1 MPKRPVEKTFT
12 KTRIKKNDQVK
23 VIAGRDKGKTG
34 KVISVDRWSG
44 KLIVEG
50 VSMIKRHTRPNPQ
63 KQIKGGI
70 AEKESSHRDFERD
83 GAHLRRRAHAGGLQ
97 AGAKRH
103 VHAARPHRQEKR
115 RGAGYQGLEKATG
128 KARDGRDS
136 SSIIRR
142 AWSRRW

>member
-34 KVISVDRWSG
+34 KVISVDRWRG

-63 KQIKGGI
+63 RQIKGGI
-70 AEKESSHRDFERD
+70 AEKESGIAISNVMLLCPSCNKHARVGHKTLSD
-83 GAHLRRRAHAGGLQ
+83 GSKVRVC
-97 AGAKRH
+97 KRCDTT
-103 VHAARPHRQEKR
+103 
-115 RGAGYQGLEKATG
+115 LESK
-128 KARDGRDS
+128 
-136 SSIIRR
+136 
-142 AWSRRW
+142 